1 MKSMKMEPRIEP
13 QNIVREIEEIKVRLI
28 SVETLLIESKKA
40 TEEDKMAVKEA
51 IKEYKTRKTI
61 PF

>member
-1 MKSMKMEPRIEP
+1 MKLMKLQPRLEP

-28 SVETLLIESKKA
+28 SVETLLLESEEA
-40 TEEDKMAVKEA
+40 TEEDKKAVKEA
-51 IKEYKTRKTI
+51 MKEYKLRKTI

>member
-1 MKSMKMEPRIEP
+1 MEPRIEP